1 MSTRQNSFDVGTT
14 GAGKSECDMESSK
27 RFITAKIRCT
37 EVQLCLVRNVLVG
50 LKQTEHLTNQ
60 SSGQL
65 HTECWDTFW
74 EELQVSSER

>member
-1 MSTRQNSFDVGTT
+1 MSARQNSFDVGTT
-14 GAGKSECDMESSK
+14 GAGKSEGDMESSK

-50 LKQTEHLTNQ
+50 LIQSEHVTNQ

-65 HTECWDTFW
+65 QAEC
-74 EELQVSSER
+74 